1 MAQVGLRDSAT
12 RSDFDQ
18 VDQVYGLGKSET
30 EFLLLTGNFMN
41 LVKTAAAGGLISM
54 ALFSAQ
60 ASAQGTAWSTWANS
74 PITVTDKTITLIDR
88 DASVVIPGTP
98 TGGAGLTS
106 NSAFSGDPFVTFFV
120 NSAGNHQVN
129 MTGPGGGDF
138 PLNTTIGSI
147 FAVQYTINIDT
158 STYPP
163 GPNDLRFGT
172 VQLSLN
178 ATAQPDFGEFSITK
192 RVQGLTPTGAIDG
205 CTNPW
210 AIDATLDVGCVFDTG
225 ASLTTTDATAA
236 TVFCG
241 VCTTFL
247 VTDYVTILQDSS
259 AGGTN
264 TVLSQFTN
272 TFEQVTVPVP
282 APIALLASGLLGL
295 GLLRRKA
302 K

>member
-1 MAQVGLRDSAT
+1 
-12 RSDFDQ
+12 
-18 VDQVYGLGKSET
+18 
-30 EFLLLTGNFMN
+30 MN

-60 ASAQGTAWSTWANS
+60 ASAQGTLWSTWANN

-106 NSAFSGDPFVTFFV
+106 NTAFGGDPFVTFFV

-129 MTGPGGGDF
+129 MTGPNGGDF
-138 PLNTTIGSI
+138 PLNTTIDSI

-163 GPNDLRFGT
+163 GPDDLRFGT
-172 VQLSLN
+172 VQVSLN

-192 RVQGLTPTGAIDG
+192 RVQGLTPTGAVAG
-205 CTNPW
+205 CSNPW
-210 AIDATLDVGCVFDTG
+210 ALDNTLDVGCVFDTG
-225 ASLTTTDATAA
+225 ASLTTTDSTAA

-247 VTDYVTILQDSS
+247 VTDYVTILEDST

-272 TFEQVTVPVP
+272 TYEQVTVPVP